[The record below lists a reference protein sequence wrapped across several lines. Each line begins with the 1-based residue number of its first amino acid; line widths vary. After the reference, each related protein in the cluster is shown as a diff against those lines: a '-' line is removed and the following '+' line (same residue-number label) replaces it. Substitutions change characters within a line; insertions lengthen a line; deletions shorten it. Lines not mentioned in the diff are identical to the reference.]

1 MKKTINLQEKVI
13 FKAGPISISSIGPN
27 AVKNFKNACIIGGLT
42 VVGVIAIKEGIQ
54 YYFHKKNLTPINKL

>member
-27 AVKNFKNACIIGGLT
+27 A
-42 VVGVIAIKEGIQ
+42 IK
-54 YYFHKKNLTPINKL
+54 T

>member
-54 YYFHKKNLTPINKL
+54 YYFHKKKTI